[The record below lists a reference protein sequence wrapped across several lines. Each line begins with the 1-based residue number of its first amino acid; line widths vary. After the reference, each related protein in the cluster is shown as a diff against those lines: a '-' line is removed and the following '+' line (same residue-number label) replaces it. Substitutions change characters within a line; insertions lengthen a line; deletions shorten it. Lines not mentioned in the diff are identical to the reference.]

1 MRKEVIFDCTDEL
14 TEDDLRALFEE
25 EDLENSDNQ
34 ISCTA
39 AELKEI
45 MKNLKPGMSITVYPE
60 DTYNE

>member
-14 TEDDLRALFEE
+14 TEDDLNALFEE

-45 MKNLKPGMSITVYPE
+45 MKNLKPGMSITGYE
-60 DTYNE
+60 

>member
-14 TEDDLRALFEE
+14 TEDDLNGLFEE

-34 ISCTA
+34 IFCTA

-45 MKNLKPGMSITVYPE
+45 MKNLSMPFVKGK
-60 DTYNE
+60 

>member
-14 TEDDLRALFEE
+14 TEDDLNALFEE

-45 MKNLKPGMSITVYPE
+45 MKNLKSGMSITVYPE